1 MSIVPKSLNIFILAA
16 GVGER
21 LRPITNHLPK
31 TLLPILGKPVLEFV
45 LKRILVLYPDN
56 IAINLH
62 YKGEQIRDYIN
73 GSPFRDRI
81 KFFSEDPLLGTGG
94 ALKNAEAL
102 LGKGTFLVH
111 NADIISDIDLKALL
125 EFHYSSRNTVTLAVH
140 DYPRFNNVMVD
151 ENGFFKGI
159 NSLSENQNV
168 KAFTGIAVYEPEFL
182 KFLPSGISSVVDA
195 WVRAVEAGYK
205 IGTMDF
211 TGCYWNDIGTPQAY
225 ASAIID
231 ALRANGETIYIHPKS
246 QGCEN
251 ATLNGYVVVEE
262 GSLIDG
268 GSFRNCII
276 LKGSDIKCGNYENCI
291 IGPDFEINL
300 SEAEM
305 LGALKDNGLILIGS
319 GGSDRKYYR
328 QRTEGRRQTT
338 VVVCYGPDGSDFY
351 RHIEY
356 TKFFKRHGIPVP
368 ELFDVNYE
376 KMTAVFEDLGD
387 LSLYNWLKCPRDEHQ
402 IEDMY
407 KKVMDIAI
415 LIHSNIIQNISECL
429 LLEERI
435 FDFEYFRWESD
446 YFIER
451 FVKPFAVKDLQAGG
465 FISELKKDLDRLA
478 RKADSYPKT
487 VVHRDFQSQNI
498 MIKDSKPRVIDY
510 QGARIGPP
518 AYDVASM
525 LWDPYYRL
533 NEGVRER
540 LLQYYMEQMSRAVF
554 NKFDQKTFEESLLLC
569 RLQRHMQAL
578 GAYGFLSI
586 VKGKKYFLK
595 HISEGLRLL
604 KEDSMLLKEEY
615 PTIHRLITML

>member
-1 MSIVPKSLNIFILAA
+1 MSIMPKSLNIFILAA

-21 LRPITNHLPK
+21 LRPITNHIPK
-31 TLLPILGKPVLEFV
+31 PLLPIVGKPVLEFV
-45 LKRILVLYPDN
+45 LEKILVLYPDN

-62 YKGEQIRDYIN
+62 YKGKQIRDYIN

-81 KFFSEDPLLGTGG
+81 RFFSEDPLLGTGG

-102 LGKGTFLVH
+102 LSKGTFLVH
-111 NADIISDIDLKALL
+111 NSDIISDIDLEALL
-125 EFHYSSRNTVTLAVH
+125 EFHYSSRNAVTLAVH
-140 DYPRFNNVMVD
+140 DYPRFNNVIVD

-195 WVRAVEAGYK
+195 WVKAVEAGYK
-205 IGTMDF
+205 IGTIDF

-231 ALRANGETIYIHPKS
+231 ALRVDGETIYIHPKS

-251 ATLNGYVVVEE
+251 ATLNGYVVIEE
-262 GSLIDG
+262 GSLISG

-291 IGPDFEINL
+291 IGPDFEINIT
-300 SEAEM
+300 ETEM
-305 LGALKDNGLILIGS
+305 LGALKDNELIFIGS
-319 GGSDRKYYR
+319 GGSDRRYYR
-328 QRTEGRRQTT
+328 QRTEDRRQTT
-338 VVVCYGPDGSDFY
+338 VVVCYSPDGPDFY

-356 TKFFKRHGIPVP
+356 TKFFRRHGIPVP
-368 ELFDVNYE
+368 ELLDVNYE

-387 LSLYNWLKCPRDEHQ
+387 LSLYSWLKCPRDEHQ

-407 KKVMDIAI
+407 KKVMDIAA

-435 FDFEYFRWESD
+435 FDFEHFRWESD

-451 FVKPFAVKDLQAGG
+451 FVKQLRGVDIEN
-465 FISELKKDLDRLA
+465 ISALNEELHRLA
-478 RKADSYPKT
+478 QKADSYSKT
-487 VVHRDFQSQNI
+487 VIHRDFQSQNI
-498 MIKDSKPRVIDY
+498 MITKGVPRLIDY

-518 AYDVASM
+518 TYDIASM
-525 LWDPYYRL
+525 LWDPYFRL
-533 NEGVRER
+533 DDNMRGR
-540 LLQYYMEQMSRAVF
+540 LLEYYIDQMEKSTGYG
-554 NKFDQKTFEESLLLC
+554 FDRDIFFESLLLC
-569 RLQRHMQAL
+569 RIQRHMQAL
-578 GAYGFLSI
+578 GAYGFLSS

-595 HISEGLRLL
+595 HIPEGLRLL
-604 KEDSMLLKEEY
+604 KEDMSVLKQEY
-615 PTIHRLITML
+615 PVLHDLIGRL